1 MRGTWGTVYPE
12 TNSMLL
18 KLYPPFGASPRVLKL
33 GDMVSPKL
41 TKILPKSYPCGGA
54 TCIVAMGVQ
63 VIPEL
68 SQILLKLYLGGD
80 DPYVWVQ
87 MGGKRYP

>member
-1 MRGTWGTVYPE
+1 
-12 TNSMLL
+12 
-18 KLYPPFGASPRVLKL
+18 
-33 GDMVSPKL
+33 
-41 TKILPKSYPCGGA
+41 
-54 TCIVAMGVQ
+54 MGVQ

>member
-18 KLYPPFGASPRVLKL
+18 KL
-33 GDMVSPKL
+33 
-41 TKILPKSYPCGGA
+41 YPCGGA